1 MKKIYKLR
9 YVLLSFILLA
19 AIFFELWKLHGG
31 VISTVTKQQD
41 PFFSYMKLVDTVF
54 EDLVCFP
61 VSKEYADDRYPVTYE
76 NSWEA
81 QRSYGGERLHEG
93 CDLMAISNERGRYQ
107 VCSMTDGVVEN
118 IGWLE
123 MGGWRIGIRS
133 DSGVY
138 YYYAH
143 LDSYEKAFEK
153 GERITA
159 GQILGRIGDSGYGK
173 EPGTKGKFDV
183 HLHIGIYVQDLSGKE
198 RAINPYWYLKHLEI

>member
-1 MKKIYKLR
+1 MR
-9 YVLLSFILLA
+9 YLNSDTMTA
-19 AIFFELWKLHGG
+19 DTQEK
-31 VISTVTKQQD
+31 D
-41 PFFSYMKLVDTVF
+41 PFHTYMGIVDDIF
-54 EDLVCFP
+54 AELQCFP
-61 VSKEYADDRYPVTYE
+61 VIKEENTGNYPVSYSD
-76 NSWEA
+76 SWGEA
-81 QRSYGGERLHEG
+81 RTYGGERQHEG
-93 CDLMAISNERGRYQ
+93 CDLMAKVNERGRYK

-153 GERITA
+153 GERISA
-159 GQILGRIGDSGYGK
+159 GQILGRMGDSGYGK
-173 EPGTKGKFDV
+173 EPDTKGKFDV
-183 HLHIGIYVQDLSGKE
+183 HLHVGIYVKDLFGEE